1 MKYTI
6 SYEKNGVYQ
15 AICVNAQTAEQAAAY
30 FAQYKPTARYI
41 GIREGMENKPGFP
54 VITVP
59 ADFQEAAEEAQ
70 EAAEEAQQEST
81 LDKVAAELEAQKDRS
96 AWGRGVNAYA
106 LELVEELRERAAYEG
121 RNPEPGKECREWMLN
136 GAQDWNQYSWGGSS
150 LIYDG
155 DIAERLCTPS
165 ELKKTRHGERRPNSR
180 EEWLDTQARALT
192 QACNRVA
199 RVYRSI
205 VTA

>member
-15 AICVNAQTAEQAAAY
+15 AIGVNAQTAEQAAAY
-30 FAQYKPTARYI
+30 FAQYKPTARFI
-41 GIREGMENKPGFP
+41 GICEGMENKPGFP

-70 EAAEEAQQEST
+70 QEST
-81 LDKVAAELEAQKDRS
+81 LDKVAAELEAHKDRS